1 MQLLCFFSSSNLPE
15 NTDIMLALEP
25 QLQDIANVKVE
36 NVLLKKEL
44 EEVKTAFDNRKK
56 WFEEEMKAAE
66 LAQQKLK
73 LQQMEEKK
81 LFNHIRSE
89 FERRIKQFSA
99 SNQDL
104 LAKCEV
110 LHKNNVDSTDL
121 ILRQNESLNR
131 LKKQNSQLKRRNYK
145 LINKNKF
152 AERIDNGIKR
162 KIERL
167 EDDISKNI
175 KMLKNELQVR
185 RWTPLFG

>member
-1 MQLLCFFSSSNLPE
+1 MMS
-15 NTDIMLALEP
+15 ALEHE
-25 QLQDIANVKVE
+25 LKDIANVKIE
-36 NVLLKKEL
+36 NVLLNREL
-44 EEVKTAFDNRKK
+44 EEVKTAFDSRKK

-73 LQQMEEKK
+73 LQQMEEKT
-81 LFNHIRSE
+81 LFNHIRNE
-89 FERRIKQFSA
+89 FERRIKQFST

-104 LAKCEV
+104 LSKCEV

-145 LINKNKF
+145 LTSKKQL
-152 AERIDNGIKR
+152 ADRIDTGIKR

-175 KMLKNELQVR
+175 KMLKKELHGKKIEVR
-185 RWTPLFG
+185 RLKNRCSVCVIYV